1 MARTIPRGWQEL
13 EINEFLQFTPR
24 EVQKP
29 KGQYRSLGIR
39 SHCKGTFLREVEDP
53 DKVMM
58 ETLYAVKK
66 NDLIVNI
73 TFAWEGA
80 VALVKESDE
89 GALVSHRFPTYVF
102 DRNVVIPEFF
112 QYLIPSKRFVYNLG
126 IISPGGAGRNRVLD
140 RKDFMHLQFI
150 MPPVEE
156 QKKIAKILSTWDR
169 AIETLDKLIA
179 AKTRLKKGL
188 MQKLLT
194 GEVRLKGCRNVFKRT
209 QLGAIA
215 KVEMGQSP
223 SSFFYNTS
231 GRGLPLIQ
239 GNADCKDRLTVSTT
253 YTSQITKQ
261 ACVGDIIMSVR
272 APVGAIS
279 RCTEKSCIGR
289 GVCSIR
295 GNKIDND
302 YLYQFLLFYEPLW
315 WRYAQGSTFTAVN
328 GNDIRKLYV
337 SYPSDCEEQRK
348 ISGILSCV
356 DRELDC
362 LICSIK
368 KIRFQKQGLMQKLLI
383 GKVRV

>member
-1 MARTIPRGWQEL
+1 
-13 EINEFLQFTPR
+13 
-24 EVQKP
+24 
-29 KGQYRSLGIR
+29 
-39 SHCKGTFLREVEDP
+39 
-53 DKVMM
+53 
-58 ETLYAVKK
+58 
-66 NDLIVNI
+66 
-73 TFAWEGA
+73 
-80 VALVKESDE
+80 LVKESDE

>member
-1 MARTIPRGWQEL
+1 
-13 EINEFLQFTPR
+13 
-24 EVQKP
+24 
-29 KGQYRSLGIR
+29 
-39 SHCKGTFLREVEDP
+39 
-53 DKVMM
+53 
-58 ETLYAVKK
+58 
-66 NDLIVNI
+66 
-73 TFAWEGA
+73 
-80 VALVKESDE
+80 
-89 GALVSHRFPTYVF
+89 
-102 DRNVVIPEFF
+102 
-112 QYLIPSKRFVYNLG
+112 
-126 IISPGGAGRNRVLD
+126 
-140 RKDFMHLQFI
+140 
-150 MPPVEE
+150 
-156 QKKIAKILSTWDR
+156 
-169 AIETLDKLIA
+169 
-179 AKTRLKKGL
+179 
-188 MQKLLT
+188 
-194 GEVRLKGCRNVFKRT
+194 
-209 QLGAIA
+209 
-215 KVEMGQSP
+215 
-223 SSFFYNTS
+223 
-231 GRGLPLIQ
+231 
-239 GNADCKDRLTVSTT
+239 LTVSTT